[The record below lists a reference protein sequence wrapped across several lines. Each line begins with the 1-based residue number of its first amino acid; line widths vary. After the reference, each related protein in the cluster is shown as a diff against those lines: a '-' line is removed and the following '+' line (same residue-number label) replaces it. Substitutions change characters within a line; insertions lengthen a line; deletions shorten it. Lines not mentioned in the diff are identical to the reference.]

1 MSRETGT
8 SKVIRLDE
16 WKNDGYYDFLFVFED
31 GTRVVLDDI
40 DLSDYDYF
48 VKLSVDRDGTSEDGE

>member
-1 MSRETGT
+1 MDTMIS
-8 SKVIRLDE
+8 
-16 WKNDGYYDFLFVFED
+16 LFVFED

-48 VKLSVDRDGTSEDGE
+48 VKLSADRDGASEDGE